1 MPDEQ
6 NPYDED
12 EEEQFNSQ
20 FSGNPKFASGANPSL
35 QSGEMQMPRK
45 AIPRKPKP
53 TSEVEQPQNLDYG
66 VYPDAEEEGY
76 KKYAKAPARAS
87 LRTRQSKSP
96 APSGGGGDNPIKVML
111 FQLASI
117 MPGMG
122 IHVEERK
129 RSVDQDKGFKAPPGP
144 DFSGPRAPAQPS
156 TPDFKAA
163 GTINRK
169 NALDDLAGRD
179 FGGRSSRDAGAL
191 EQSPV
196 EKFIEKIFGGSNAD
210 APVQEVE
217 APEVKQ
223 KKLLIRIG
231 IIAVVLILV
240 SIGYNIVPRQTQLYD
255 TFPREFRSAENEKS
269 FKVIDPA
276 NAVFAIGSDS
286 AKTPVKFFMN
296 DLRDYADVMFT
307 VPFQKQIWLVKT
319 DRGVK
324 DIDSNFELYEQRSKE
339 YVVSTEAQKI
349 AERVTA
355 YYAKNHSYPTSSEA
369 VGKYFN
375 PYTEKQQVVQV
386 KQITDGNTKSGED
399 VDQKKLDLYK
409 ELIFAKS
416 KIEAKETAGDIGC
429 WNVKYISAHQNLNIF
444 IIKPYGTNGESI
456 LGGHPDAQF
465 FIAIEDGQPK
475 ELLAVKPLFEWTGK
489 SGIRPL
495 TTILFADQLNPMLL
509 LLLKHSAKVIFT
521 ILAFGSL
528 GFLLS
533 LKKGE
538 SPIFWIVM
546 LVITGVPAILAIF
559 GNFIP

>member
-12 EEEQFNSQ
+12 EEEEFNSQ
-20 FSGNPKFASGANPSL
+20 FSGNPQFASGANPSL

-45 AIPRKPKP
+45 AIPRKP
-53 TSEVEQPQNLDYG
+53 SSSQVDQPQNLDYG

-76 KKYAKAPARAS
+76 KKYAKAPPRTS
-87 LRTRQSKSP
+87 LRTRQSS
-96 APSGGGGDNPIKVML
+96 APSHGGGGDNPLKVML
-111 FQLASI
+111 FQIASI

-122 IHVEERK
+122 IRVEERK
-129 RSVDQDKGFKAPPGP
+129 KSVDQDKGFKAPPGP
-144 DFSGPRAPAQPS
+144 GSDFSGPRPPS
-156 TPDFKAA
+156 TPNSQAP

-169 NALDDLAGRD
+169 SALDDLAGRD
-179 FGGRSSRDAGAL
+179 FGGRSRDAGTL

-196 EKFIEKIFGGSNAD
+196 EKFIEKIFGGANAD

-231 IIAVVLILV
+231 IITVLVILV
-240 SIGYNIVPRQTQLYD
+240 LVGYNIVPRQTQLFD

-269 FKVIDPA
+269 FKVLDPA
-276 NAVFAIGSDS
+276 TAVFAIGTDS
-286 AKTPVKFFMN
+286 VNTPVKFFMN
-296 DLRDYADVMFT
+296 DLRDYADVLFT

-324 DIDSNFELYEQRSKE
+324 DIDSNFEMYEQRSKE
-339 YVVSTEAQKI
+339 YVVSAEAQKI

-355 YYAKNHSYPTSSEA
+355 YFARNHSYPTGSEDL
-369 VGKYFN
+369 GKYFN
-375 PYTEKQQVVQV
+375 PYTEKQQPVQV
-386 KQITDGNTKSGED
+386 KQITEGNTKSGED
-399 VDQKKLDLYK
+399 IDQKKLDLYK
-409 ELIFAKS
+409 ELIFSKS
-416 KIEAKETAGDIGC
+416 KLEGKETAGNIGC
-429 WNVKYISAHQNLNIF
+429 WNVKFVSAHQNLNIF

-465 FIAIEDGQPK
+465 FIALEDGQPK

-495 TTILFADQLNPMLL
+495 TTVLFANQLNPMLL